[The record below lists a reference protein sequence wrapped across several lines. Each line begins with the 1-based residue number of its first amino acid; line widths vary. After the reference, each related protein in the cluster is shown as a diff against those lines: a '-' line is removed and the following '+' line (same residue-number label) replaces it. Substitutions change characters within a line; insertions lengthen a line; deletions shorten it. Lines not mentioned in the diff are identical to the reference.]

1 MEHALGSLSVDIR
14 FEGDVFEME
23 DQRNWS
29 DASFKTYC
37 RPLALPRPFVL
48 ERGQSV
54 DQSIVIRISG
64 EVAKVEAFPRAEAE
78 RVRLPQV
85 LLAHDAG
92 SLPVIKAA
100 PLLLRVFPET
110 TEDDFA
116 GIEGTPVRS
125 EEQTSA

>member
-1 MEHALGSLSVDIR
+1 MREKLA
-14 FEGDVFEME
+14 
-23 DQRNWS
+23 
-29 DASFKTYC
+29 
-37 RPLALPRPFVL
+37 PLASRL
-48 ERGQSV
+48 RGQSV
-54 DQSIVIRISG
+54 DQSIVIRISE

-92 SLPVIKAA
+92 SLLVSKTA

-116 GIEGTPVRS
+116 KIEGMPVGGVEVVFDAIS
-125 EEQTSA
+125 DLQATVCA